1 MICITLRAHTLAD
14 ALGIIERH
22 RGHCDCYELRV
33 DYLHGAPRESEEDG
47 RGGLARSVIEKVAL
61 LPRMLKKI
69 DVSAKLILTYRRRC
83 DGGLYEGSEYQRLLT
98 LSAILETIPGDS
110 RYDYIDIES
119 DIICADRVGGAGG
132 AGRRGSADGAGTFTA
147 GGNAAAATEAVAAS
161 EGEPADERI
170 LARII
175 EQAHRQGTGVIRSV
189 HDMDGTRWGG
199 SARTLY
205 RLLVRT
211 SDSVAR
217 SIDVAG
223 GGAAVPE
230 SAGVAKVAVMVSSTG
245 DLVNFYQALARFRKN
260 YPQRQAI
267 AIGMS
272 EYGEPTRLLTNR
284 YGLALSFCA
293 SEAGGQ
299 CPAGQLSFGDMHH
312 LYRHDEITPRTGLFA
327 IIGNPVKHSKSPM
340 LHNGWFAKEAVDAR
354 YLPVRVDDVGNFM
367 QLAELLPITGFSVTV
382 PHKESIMPHLGSIDE
397 TARKIGAC
405 NTVVRTAQS
414 TSGGGGSEWRGYNTD
429 KAGFMYGL
437 REGMSAA
444 DGTRPFPRRALVVG
458 AGGAALA
465 VAVAL
470 LEEGLELCIVNRTA
484 ERRKKLVQRLSAV
497 FPDARI
503 TDLPLD
509 PSVYEQAGQYGE
521 LIVQTTTVGM
531 DVGGGEGGA
540 QNSPLPGYPF
550 SGSEIV
556 YDLIY
561 TPTITPLLHAAQQAG
576 CTVING
582 EKMFIEQARQQFLLF
597 RAALAPEKK

>member
-1 MICITLRAHTLAD
+1 MICITLRAHTLAE

-98 LSAILETIPGDS
+98 LSAILETIPSDS

-170 LARII
+170 LARLI

-205 RLLVRT
+205 RLLTRV

-217 SIDVAG
+217 STDAAGGAPEGG
-223 GGAAVPE
+223 GGAATPPE
-230 SAGVAKVAVMVSSTG
+230 SEGVAKVAVMVSSTG
-245 DLVNFYQALARFRKN
+245 DLVNFYRALTRFRKN

-267 AIGMS
+267 VIGMS

-284 YGLALSFCA
+284 YGLALNFCA

-397 TARKIGAC
+397 AARKIGAC

-414 TSGGGGSEWRGYNTD
+414 TGSGGGGGGSEWRGYNTD
-429 KAGFMYGL
+429 KAGFMHGL
-437 REGMSAA
+437 REGMSAGGGRDPPVPA
-444 DGTRPFPRRALVVG
+444 PRPGGRRRRSR
-458 AGGAALA
+458 AGGSR
-465 VAVAL
+465 
-470 LEEGLELCIVNRTA
+470 C
-484 ERRKKLVQRLSAV
+484 
-497 FPDARI
+497 
-503 TDLPLD
+503 PL
-509 PSVYEQAGQYGE
+509 GRG
-521 LIVQTTTVGM
+521 I
-531 DVGGGEGGA
+531 
-540 QNSPLPGYPF
+540 
-550 SGSEIV
+550 
-556 YDLIY
+556 
-561 TPTITPLLHAAQQAG
+561 
-576 CTVING
+576 
-582 EKMFIEQARQQFLLF
+582 
-597 RAALAPEKK
+597 RAMYC